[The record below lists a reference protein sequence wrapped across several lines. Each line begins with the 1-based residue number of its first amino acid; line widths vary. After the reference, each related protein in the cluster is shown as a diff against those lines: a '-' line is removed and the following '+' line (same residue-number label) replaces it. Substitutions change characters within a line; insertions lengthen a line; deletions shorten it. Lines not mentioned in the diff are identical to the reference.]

1 MTLDHEGFVERERSE
16 EATIRQLSA
25 GPSADNRR
33 THSRFS
39 VELDVSLSSDHNFYA
54 GFTENLSAGGIFVAT
69 HALKPAG
76 AMMEFCIFLPTG
88 GAIRGK
94 GEVRWVRNYHEGND
108 LPPGMGIRF
117 VELEPGCLELIETF
131 LAHREPLFFDDE

>member
-25 GPSADNRR
+25 GPSTLQGYMLAR
-33 THSRFS
+33 
-39 VELDVSLSSDHNFYA
+39 
-54 GFTENLSAGGIFVAT
+54 I
-69 HALKPAG
+69 
-76 AMMEFCIFLPTG
+76 CIFLPTG

-131 LAHREPLFFDDE
+131 LAHREHLFFDDE